1 VRLRTKVAI
10 VGGAFLLAGGLAAGV
25 GFSSR
30 PSSPVPMCDAY
41 PAKGQEPCSDQIERL
56 RRHDL
61 GRYCVG
67 FCGPTC
73 VRRPQVWAKLNR

>member
-1 VRLRTKVAI
+1 MRLRTKAAI
-10 VGGAFLLAGGLAAGV
+10 VSGAALLASGVAAGV

-56 RRHDL
+56 RRQGFDCVL
-61 GRYCVG
+61 GREG
-67 FCGPTC
+67 GDNILTC
-73 VRRPQVWAKLNR
+73 SPQP